1 MRKAFAL
8 TMEMGIATG
17 FALLTLLSFNGSP
30 ALAAEKVVTP
40 ISAITTEDKGRTL
53 TIEGEIAGSRA
64 FKGGMRYALKDSA
77 GEITLVIF
85 DRMLKQLPQRNA
97 LLDGA
102 VVNVTGKIDFYA
114 EEAQIVPAGKGDVVL
129 VTAAPAP
136 KTAAIG
142 ELGST
147 DVGRTVVVSGTVA
160 EASNFSAGFK
170 VKLNDGSGMIGV
182 VLFENV
188 WDGLKAPND
197 VNVGA
202 ALSVTGKLN
211 EYKDALEIAP
221 ASAANV
227 AVLVAPALRD
237 VPTRT
242 LGAISGNDHNAL
254 VRVSGEIAAIEPFEF
269 GVNVL
274 LKDESGAQK
283 LRLYNVVAKRVKLSA
298 GDLVSVMGRV
308 VASRS
313 RGIVIDIALP
323 GDIEVKK

>member
-1 MRKAFAL
+1 
-8 TMEMGIATG
+8 MEMGIATG

-64 FKGGMRYALKDSA
+64 FKGGMRYALKDDA

-85 DRMLKQLPQRNA
+85 DRVLKQLPQRSA

-136 KTAAIG
+136 KIAAIG
-142 ELGST
+142 ELGSA
-147 DVGRTVVVSGTVA
+147 DVGKTVVVSGTVA

-170 VKLNDGSGMIGV
+170 MKLNDGSGMIGV

-188 WDGLKAPND
+188 WDGLKAPSD

-211 EYKDALEIAP
+211 EYKGALEIAP

-227 AVLVAPALRD
+227 AVLAVPAIRD
-237 VPTRT
+237 VPTKT

-283 LRLYNVVAKRVKLSA
+283 LRLYSVVAKRVKLSA
-298 GDLVSVMGRV
+298 GDLVSVIGRV